1 MRTKTKPFQVTRM
14 PALNGEWI
22 DMHVS
27 ESGKVCMSTSGY
39 IEVDSTELIAAIKKL
54 VESSGR

>member
-1 MRTKTKPFQVTRM
+1 MRTKTKPFQVTRI

-27 ESGKVCMSTSGY
+27 ESGKVCMSTYGY
-39 IEVDSTELIAAIKKL
+39 FEVDPPELIGSIKKL